1 MISSTG
7 KEFQISKYKFSPLNL
22 HQFFQFLPQNFFS
35 SKKKIL
41 ITKCHFEEESISFYF
56 ERATRIVFFMING
69 KWTDQIII
77 FILF

>member
-35 SKKKIL
+35 SKKKKFNYKVPL
-41 ITKCHFEEESISFYF
+41 
-56 ERATRIVFFMING
+56 
-69 KWTDQIII
+69 
-77 FILF
+77 

>member
-22 HQFFQFLPQNFFS
+22 HQFFQFLAQNFFS
-35 SKKKIL
+35 SKKIL

-56 ERATRIVFFMING
+56 EKAIRIFFMING

>member
-7 KEFQISKYKFSPLNL
+7 KEFQISKYKYSTNSFNSC
-22 HQFFQFLPQNFFS
+22 HKTSFLQ
-35 SKKKIL
+35 KKIL

>member
-7 KEFQISKYKFSPLNL
+7 KEFQISKYKFSPLNR
-22 HQFFQFLPQNFFS
+22 HQFFQFLAQNFFN

-56 ERATRIVFFMING
+56 ERAIRIFF
-69 KWTDQIII
+69 
-77 FILF
+77 L

>member
-7 KEFQISKYKFSPLNL
+7 KEFQISKKKVSPLNL
-22 HQFFQFLPQNFFS
+22 HQFFQFLAQNFFT
-35 SKKKIL
+35 SKKN
-41 ITKCHFEEESISFYF
+41 FNYEEESISFYF
-56 ERATRIVFFMING
+56 ERAIRIFFMING

>member
-22 HQFFQFLPQNFFS
+22 HQFFQFLAQNFFTS
-35 SKKKIL
+35 KKIL

-56 ERATRIVFFMING
+56 ERAIRIVFFIING
-69 KWTDQIII
+69 KWTDQIMI